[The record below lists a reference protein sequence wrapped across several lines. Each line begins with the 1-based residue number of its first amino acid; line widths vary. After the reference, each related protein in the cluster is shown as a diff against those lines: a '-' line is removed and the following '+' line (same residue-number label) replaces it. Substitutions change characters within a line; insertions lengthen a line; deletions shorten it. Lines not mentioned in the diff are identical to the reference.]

1 MDTQAN
7 GHHHEHVSP
16 PISISRVRR
25 DGQVERLGQWLHDER
40 VLELEREGFPFLG
53 PGRHQLEGELP
64 WIFWDMC
71 PSGYLGR
78 RLQSRMPALR
88 LADNPRDWMAADVLR
103 ALSLAGGDLA
113 GNLLIG
119 DEAVTTFRDVL
130 FDSTDFASAFEAAMR
145 DSVLTG
151 SPSSLGGE
159 RPKVLWSDGDSAQLA
174 KFAPPPGSPQ
184 GQRWSDLLRM
194 EALCSTTLRLSG
206 VSAVVSEARENLGRT
221 MLFVERFDR
230 LPNRGRVGVGTLFWL
245 AMDRWGDVALSAPE
259 VMARLNTEGLVDANS
274 VEVCTKVHAFSA
286 AIGNNDAHLGNY
298 GLLFDDAGRAT
309 LAPIYD
315 VLPMALAPSNDELP
329 DAWLTPR
336 TAPVAPSIAPWVDAL
351 VRAVQADAEIS
362 GDFKAL
368 WRHHIGV

>member
-1 MDTQAN
+1 M
-7 GHHHEHVSP
+7 SP
-16 PISISRVRR
+16 PISISRVSR
-25 DGQVERLGQWLHDER
+25 DGQVERLGQWLHEER
-40 VLELEREGFPFLG
+40 VLELEREGFPLLG
-53 PGRHQLEGELP
+53 RGRYELAGELP

-78 RLQSRMPALR
+78 RLQTRLPALR

-119 DEAVTTFRDVL
+119 DESVRSFREVL
-130 FDSTDFASAFEAAMR
+130 FDSLDFAAAFEAAQR
-145 DSVLTG
+145 DSVLIG

-174 KFAPPPGSPQ
+174 KFAPPAGSQQ

-194 EALCSTTLRLSG
+194 EAHCSTTLRSCG
-206 VSAVVSEARENLGRT
+206 VSAAVATARENLGRT

-245 AMDRWGDVALSAPE
+245 AMERWGDVSLQAPE
-259 VMARLNTEGLVDANS
+259 VMARLESEALVDAAS
-274 VEVCTKVHAFSA
+274 VETCTRVHAFSA

-298 GLLFDDAGRAT
+298 ALLFDDAGRAT

-315 VLPMALAPSNDELP
+315 VLPMVLAPRNDELP

-336 TAPVAPSIAPWVDAL
+336 TTPIDASIAPWVETL
-351 VRAVQADAEIS
+351 VRAVDADPEITA
-362 GDFKAL
+362 GFKAL
-368 WRHHIGV
+368 WRRHIGA